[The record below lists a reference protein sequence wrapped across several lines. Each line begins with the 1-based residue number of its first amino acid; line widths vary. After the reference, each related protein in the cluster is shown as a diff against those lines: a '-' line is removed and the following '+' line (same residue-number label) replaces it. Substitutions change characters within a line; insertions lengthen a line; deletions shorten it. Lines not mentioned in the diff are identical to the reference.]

1 MGFSADLSFSRKS
14 KLGIYLI
21 NVAKLWEAMDT
32 EAEERLLQHG
42 LDPQGVD
49 AENSREPALHIRRTL
64 DQSYFLNLDDT
75 TRRDR
80 DQVVYRATRLP
91 WHVPGNLTRV
101 VMVDQLWMWILDD
114 CKHINSCISFKL
126 TGKQT
131 LSSLHFRG
139 AGDGINL
146 IRLEFT
152 KASETG

>member
-1 MGFSADLSFSRKS
+1 M
-14 KLGIYLI
+14 

-32 EAEERLLQHG
+32 EAEERLLKHG
-42 LDPQGVD
+42 LDPQGID
-49 AENSREPALHIRRTL
+49 TENSREPALHIRRTL

-114 CKHINSCISFKL
+114 CKLIPSCISSKL
-126 TGKQT
+126 TDKYRYYHHCISKALGTEQT
-131 LSSLHFRG
+131 RFVWNSQKPPRQAEPNGWRSYFR
-139 AGDGINL
+139 L
-146 IRLEFT
+146 
-152 KASETG
+152 ASW